1 MLKTK
6 LEKQQKTFND
16 FISNFTTKGFREL
29 TVDELFTVNGGK
41 KRSSSSSSSSSG
53 NSGTKNTSSLAA
65 STAVT
70 AATSG
75 ASAGKNIGSTSN
87 TNKSGS
93 GKPNSSTS
101 SNSSS
106 SSNSN
111 VGPSDKNSSN
121 TQKPYTVQSGDT
133 LSQITANY
141 NKEHGTNYTYQQVA
155 EKNGISNPDV
165 IHPGQQISFGDTS
178 QPESQPAQQHRS
190 SQNNSSGSHGSSNT
204 TTSVGYSYNA
214 DSNHENG
221 LLNNYSSSYNTENPR
236 IQNETLNVE
245 NEANHHT
252 NSNSVISKFINS
264 VKNIFTKLSNIIP
277 NDNSSMIFTVGGAAS
292 VTAGITS
299 ESVGTGIYI
308 NPKNNKLL
316 LRTAGMMITGGAVNK
331 LVGGIITAANI
342 EDYGL
347 YCESAGFGVWS
358 SASAGGSFGLYK
370 SVEDAKGPYRECG
383 FSYGIKGL
391 SGGIDFTTNFDNK
404 KIGYSISFGIGDPGL
419 EGHIRTGVTGIYS
432 CSKKCGK

>member
-1 MLKTK
+1 MSKTK
-6 LEKQQKTFND
+6 LEKQQKQFND
-16 FISNFTTKGFREL
+16 FISNFTIKGFREL
-29 TVDELFTVNGGK
+29 TAEELFTVNGGK

-53 NSGTKNTSSLAA
+53 NSGTKNTSSSAA
-65 STAVT
+65 SAAVT
-70 AATSG
+70 AATAG
-75 ASAGKNIGSTSN
+75 ASAGKNIGSTNSN
-87 TNKSGS
+87 NKSNS
-93 GKPNSSTS
+93 GKPNNSTSSHSSTS
-101 SNSSS
+101 SNSSVS
-106 SSNSN
+106 S
-111 VGPSDKNSSN
+111 SDKNSSN
-121 TQKPYTVQSGDT
+121 SQKSYTVQSGDT

-165 IHPGQQISFGDTS
+165 IHPGQQISFGDNS
-178 QPESQPAQQHRS
+178 MPESQPAQQHTS
-190 SQNNSSGSHGSSNT
+190 SQNNSSGSHGSFNT

-331 LVGGIITAANI
+331 LVGGIRWFW
-342 EDYGL
+342 
-347 YCESAGFGVWS
+347 CVVF
-358 SASAGGSFGLYK
+358 SFCRWL
-370 SVEDAKGPYRECG
+370 
-383 FSYGIKGL
+383 FWTL
-391 SGGIDFTTNFDNK
+391 
-404 KIGYSISFGIGDPGL
+404 
-419 EGHIRTGVTGIYS
+419 
-432 CSKKCGK
+432 